1 MQRFY
6 GNKVSHSGMKHRA
19 SGWIL
24 HADWSQNEF
33 GNPLVCRN
41 LFSYLLPTSLWY
53 SSRMV
58 GRNSLT
64 VVCNLLRVPS
74 ISGSFPSKN
83 KMWFLL
89 VECGLGPSSLTEF
102 WVFLCRCKQMLKLRC
117 VEKSGSE
124 KTVNLGTMWKNVAL
138 VCFKVLSRP
147 EVLNLFMLEIT
158 IIQCNLPED
167 RLFNCCWNPL

>member
-1 MQRFY
+1 
-6 GNKVSHSGMKHRA
+6 MKHRA

-41 LFSYLLPTSLWY
+41 LFSYILPTSLWY
-53 SSRMV
+53 SSRML

-83 KMWFLL
+83 KTWFLL

-102 WVFLCRCKQMLKLRC
+102 WVFLRRCKQMLRLRC

-124 KTVNLGTMWKNVAL
+124 KTVNLGTMWKKVAL
-138 VCFKVLSRP
+138 VCFKVLSRRSP
-147 EVLNLFMLEIT
+147 GWTERQSPTFLITDGLKNGILSGNLSDT
-158 IIQCNLPED
+158 RQVTA
-167 RLFNCCWNPL
+167 